1 MKDHAGA
8 ISAWI
13 AIAVA
18 LCGLV
23 AKFSSLDEWK
33 DTSRTQIAD
42 HGRRI
47 DAIERD
53 KSTMQKFNDLQ
64 VSIEK
69 LQWKVDALS
78 EQLAEKRHVR

>member
-1 MKDHAGA
+1 MNHAGV
-8 ISAWI
+8 ISAWL
-13 AIAVA
+13 AIAVV

-23 AKFSSLDEWK
+23 AKFASLDEWK

-53 KSTMQKFNDLQ
+53 KTTLQKFNDLQ
-64 VSIEK
+64 TSIEK

-78 EQLAEKRHVR
+78 EQLAEKRHGR